1 MTATG
6 PTTATTGGTGTVTLH
21 FTGLAGATRYL
32 GAVDY
37 SDGTNT
43 IGTTLVRIDTP

>member
-6 PTTATTGGTGTVTLH
+6 PTTATVGGSGTVTLH
-21 FTGLAGATRYL
+21 FTGLTAGVRYL

-37 SDGTNT
+37 TPGPID
-43 IGTTLVRIDTP
+43 TTLVRVDA